1 MFKTIL
7 TIVTAASA
15 FITSA
20 TFADDTA
27 AFPNDKPI
35 FSVAVPKGWQ
45 TKRDGGSLMLGAAD
59 AHVAVLIQHIID
71 VKSAEQAK
79 TGLPAL
85 AAAAAKTFGLTDA
98 EVVTAAEEAEV
109 GEFKGIGTEYK
120 GKDKGG
126 EGATIVLMAFAP
138 DGKDYFLITV
148 VCSDKDDEKTA
159 EARDAIVESVKAV
172 KKGDD
177 K

>member
-1 MFKTIL
+1 MFKTVL
-7 TIVTAASA
+7 SIVAAAAA
-15 FITSA
+15 FVTTA
-20 TFADDTA
+20 TFAEDTA

-45 TKRDGGSLMLGAAD
+45 TKREGGSLMLGAAD
-59 AHVAVLIQHIID
+59 AHVAVLVQHITD
-71 VKSAEQAK
+71 VKTAAQAK
-79 TGLPAL
+79 AGMPAL
-85 AAAAAKTFGLTDA
+85 AAAAAKTFGLNGA

-109 GEFKGIGTEYK
+109 GEFKGMGTEYK
-120 GKDKGG
+120 GKDKDG
-126 EGATIVLMAFAP
+126 EGASIVLMAFAP

-159 EARDAIVESVKAV
+159 EARDAIMESVKAV